1 MNSPPDFPERAD
13 MARFDLQPL
22 TLRNNIR
29 LWEIFSAHYTISIS
43 ISLSISLKTEVVIR
57 PSNLTLTWFKFIW
70 EGVHLPTFDTS
81 FFCGLSN
88 LRLRAFCNER
98 RGCCAWWVWW
108 GPLSMEMNLEIV
120 CSVKAKLKKPCTKFA
135 WLQQVE

>member
-1 MNSPPDFPERAD
+1 MNCPPDFPERAD

-29 LWEIFSAHYTISIS
+29 LWEMFSAHYTISIS

-57 PSNLTLTWFKFIW
+57 PSNLTLTWFGKR
-70 EGVHLPTFDTS
+70 VHLPTFESADTS

-98 RGCCAWWVWW
+98 RGCCAWW